1 MNRKIFRRVV
11 AVSMVLLV
19 LTFSVNGVTGQGP
32 GPDQRSQPSVVTGI
46 EAAVESRISYQGV
59 LEEDGTPVTGSRNM
73 IFRLHKNSTCT
84 SQVGSDIVKN
94 GVSVVEGLFS
104 VTLDVTQSDFD
115 GQALW
120 LQVLV
125 GGAPLSCREITATPY
140 ALSLRPGALIS
151 DTLGSP
157 VLELLNNDGDGL
169 YVSSANWYSIYVSDA
184 GQDGVWVYSAGD
196 DGFYVSYAG
205 GDGFYVSNAGE
216 DGLHVSNAGGDGVE
230 VRDAGGDGVHAVS
243 TSTSG
248 RGVYGEASADSGV
261 TYGIYG
267 RSNSGTGFS
276 GFFTN
281 TATTGV
287 GIRSLVGSGTVEDIH
302 PSGWLLTAAGE
313 FAGANGVIG
322 AASDLTYDGYGV
334 IGLAQGTGG
343 RGVFGEASATSGT
356 TYGVYGHHNS
366 ADDGAAGYFLA
377 DNNDAASEVA
387 GVYGRVDGD
396 GAALL
401 PVYGV
406 AGHAYFDGVGVGAWS
421 YGGRIF
427 EGRDGDYPSGTLR
440 FYMERNGA
448 AYADVG
454 WNTFI
459 TAKDGSEKILY
470 GMQSTEIWVE
480 DYGTATL
487 ADGLATVRIAA
498 DFAGTVNLSD
508 DYHVFLTPLGDC
520 MLYVAGKTATSFT
533 VRGIDGKACSI
544 AFDYRIVAKQA
555 GMENYRMTEIASL
568 AEPAKTE
575 PVPEDLPVVPPA
587 PEPAQPLNG
596 QSVP

>member
-1 MNRKIFRRVV
+1 
-11 AVSMVLLV
+11 
-19 LTFSVNGVTGQGP
+19 
-32 GPDQRSQPSVVTGI
+32 
-46 EAAVESRISYQGV
+46 
-59 LEEDGTPVTGSRNM
+59 
-73 IFRLHKNSTCT
+73 
-84 SQVGSDIVKN
+84 
-94 GVSVVEGLFS
+94 
-104 VTLDVTQSDFD
+104 
-115 GQALW
+115 
-120 LQVLV
+120 
-125 GGAPLSCREITATPY
+125 
-140 ALSLRPGALIS
+140 
-151 DTLGSP
+151 
-157 VLELLNNDGDGL
+157 
-169 YVSSANWYSIYVSDA
+169 
-184 GQDGVWVYSAGD
+184 
-196 DGFYVSYAG
+196 
-205 GDGFYVSNAGE
+205 
-216 DGLHVSNAGGDGVE
+216 
-230 VRDAGGDGVHAVS
+230 
-243 TSTSG
+243 
-248 RGVYGEASADSGV
+248 
-261 TYGIYG
+261 
-267 RSNSGTGFS
+267 
-276 GFFTN
+276 
-281 TATTGV
+281 
-287 GIRSLVGSGTVEDIH
+287 
-302 PSGWLLTAAGE
+302 
-313 FAGANGVIG
+313 
-322 AASDLTYDGYGV
+322 
-334 IGLAQGTGG
+334 
-343 RGVFGEASATSGT
+343 
-356 TYGVYGHHNS
+356 VYGHHNS

-555 GMENYRMTEIASL
+555 GMENYRMTEIASP

-587 PEPAQPLNG
+587 PEPVQPLNG